1 MLHYNKSTAKKNA
14 HGGKIRTAVIG
25 VENRLLINDDNLQ
38 IVLAMTLKSEGMEN
52 PPLGNNDGILLG
64 EDLVSI
70 LLKFRVLINDIFANS
85 TSSGRFYLTFGAD
98 VFVGE
103 KPSNK
108 HNGRLFY
115 FLNMVAKQRMVKL
128 SNKVFVTRWLLGW

>member
-64 EDLVSI
+64 KDLVSI
-70 LLKFRVLINDIFANS
+70 LLKFRVLINDVFANS
-85 TSSGRFYLTFGAD
+85 TSSGRFYLTLGAN

-103 KPSNK
+103 KPRDK
-108 HNGRLFY
+108 HNGRRPH
-115 FLNMVAKQRMVKL
+115 FLNMVIKQKMTKIA
-128 SNKVFVTRWLLGW
+128 NKTFVTR